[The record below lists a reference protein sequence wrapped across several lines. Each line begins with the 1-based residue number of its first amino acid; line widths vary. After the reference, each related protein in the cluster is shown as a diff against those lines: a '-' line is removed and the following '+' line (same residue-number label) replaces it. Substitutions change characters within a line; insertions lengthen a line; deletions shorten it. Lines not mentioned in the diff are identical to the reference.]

1 MLETE
6 KITQQFFGLIQ
17 CKLQQK
23 NKGQKIF
30 IIMEIQKLLE
40 NQNITI
46 SLTGEQLNEFAN
58 QILSGARA
66 IYEKTEEPEQYIT
79 RKRAAEM
86 LGVTNVTIWR
96 WKKESYLVPIEVGGK
111 YKYRLS
117 DINRILGKGTTL

>member
-1 MLETE
+1 
-6 KITQQFFGLIQ
+6 
-17 CKLQQK
+17 
-23 NKGQKIF
+23 
-30 IIMEIQKLLE
+30 MEIQKLLE

-66 IYEKTEEPEQYIT
+66 IYEKVEEPEQYIT
-79 RKRAAEM
+79 RRQAAEM
-86 LGVTNVTIWR
+86 LDVTNVTIWR

-117 DINRILGKGTTL
+117 DINKILGKGTTL